1 LILYVA
7 GGLLVAEEGLLAL
20 YLRRRCA
27 AVASELAAE
36 TAKKDSER
44 REIRMDQAEL
54 LRRDENQMADGEGV
68 PAAAPQHRSSFQD
81 QFVAAMKDP
90 AFLARLDRQQAKE
103 IGLRYAPLFRKLGL
117 AGAGLDQVEEII
129 AQGQRTKTV
138 VLQQLQGEAGE
149 AGNASGAL
157 RAVADAQQPENDSLR
172 QILGAEGYQQFEV
185 FERSGG
191 IQNLVRTL
199 SDSVSYTSEP
209 LTDAQKAA
217 LVGLWSREPSASA
230 SPTGL
235 GAIAG
240 AGLSNGGEV
249 PARIPLNQD
258 REVRQIL
265 SERQYEALTQMEQVQ
280 TAQRKLSQIGGLR
293 SGP

>member
-1 LILYVA
+1 
-7 GGLLVAEEGLLAL
+7 
-20 YLRRRCA
+20 
-27 AVASELAAE
+27 
-36 TAKKDSER
+36 
-44 REIRMDQAEL
+44 M
-54 LRRDENQMADGEGV
+54 
-68 PAAAPQHRSSFQD
+68 
-81 QFVAAMKDP
+81 
-90 AFLARLDRQQAKE
+90 
-103 IGLRYAPLFRKLGL
+103 GL